1 MLTQFLSEVFM
12 TGLNML
18 NILCKIYCVTDR
30 DMSCPKPIYRPCDV
44 PTADLPL
51 VFGSEVPP

>member
-1 MLTQFLSEVFM
+1 M

-30 DMSCPKPIYRPCDV
+30 DMSCPKPIYSPCDV
-44 PTADLPL
+44 PAADLPL